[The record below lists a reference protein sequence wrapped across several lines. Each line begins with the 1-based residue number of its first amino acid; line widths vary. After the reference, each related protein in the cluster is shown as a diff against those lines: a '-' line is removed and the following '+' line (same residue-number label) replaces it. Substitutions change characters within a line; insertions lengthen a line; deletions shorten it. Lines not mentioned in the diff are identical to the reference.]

1 MVVVTSPMGDQ
12 APPAFAAITIN
23 PTNQIRVSRTL
34 MTFCKIVIKTM
45 VAVKLSMIAESIK
58 ASIENINNKPFL
70 LLVLIKLLMV

>member
-12 APPAFAAITIN
+12 APPAFEAIIIK

-58 ASIENINNKPFL
+58 ASIEKINNKPFL